1 MRQEEDLRRAKEEQ
15 ERKEEEE
22 YQKLKASFVVEEQ
35 GEAEELTEQ
44 EVTTRIFLFCSIDFD
59 FAQKVMLYFSALY
72 FLQSRN
78 LLQEFIQYVKVQNC
92 FLVHFNISFVTS
104 FFFYNFFFI

>member
-1 MRQEEDLRRAKEEQ
+1 MLVQHVHLFIYFIYFFPWLCQEEEQRRAKEEQ

-44 EVTTRIFLFCSIDFD
+44 EVTTLIFS
-59 FAQKVMLYFSALY
+59 SALTHRFHTHY
-72 FLQSRN
+72 NTFLKTCK
-78 LLQEFIQYVKVQNC
+78 LL
-92 FLVHFNISFVTS
+92 
-104 FFFYNFFFI
+104 FFFTKIII